1 MSIASA
7 HLQKYS
13 VCPDGHVEY
22 FIKVV
27 YLGRERPLHKRYTD
41 FSHFDTVLR
50 AQGIILTVELPP
62 RSWWN
67 KLDPNFL
74 ANRYK
79 LLQLYIDCLFRPPL
93 SPENSLVR
101 EFLEV
106 DNNNLVSER
115 KCALEDKNH
124 FEKKDRLFEITKSAG
139 AKLLSLVNPSSPL
152 SSPSPSRRGNRSRSF
167 SSQTKASPISEPT
180 VSSIDSRSFSVSRVS
195 TSWGS
200 GSYRGSPSAQ
210 HHRYKSLLEA
220 CASGSVQGPEWQVR
234 QLTFDKLLH
243 KMASPQI
250 PFGTDRGSDISSSAF
265 MFEEQSSSSVVGSLV
280 LPKEKFER
288 LELASRSV
296 HDEVM
301 IGLQSSCIFAVSIDD
316 LVVHS
321 FEASKL
327 LGDNV
332 LQSNNGSSATTTSPP
347 SSTKE
352 GSRSNSSSKSVSA
365 SESSVSSPRQASRR
379 TVVLGI
385 DAGFPSLDKR
395 RVSFK
400 EHNTTTTS

>member
-27 YLGRERPLHKRYTD
+27 YLGREWPLHKRYKD

-93 SPENSLVR
+93 SPEHSLVR

-124 FEKKDRLFEITKSAG
+124 FEKKDRLLEIAKSTG
-139 AKLLSLVNPSSPL
+139 AKLLSLARPSSPTGP
-152 SSPSPSRRGNRSRSF
+152 PSPSMRGNRSRSF
-167 SSQTKASPISEPT
+167 SSQTRASPLSEPN
-180 VSSIDSRSFSVSRVS
+180 VSSIDSRSFSVSASRVS

-234 QLTFDKLLH
+234 QLTFDRLLH
-243 KMASPQI
+243 KMSSPEL
-250 PFGTDRGSDISSSAF
+250 PVRVDRVSDISSSAF

-288 LELASRSV
+288 LELALRSV
-296 HDEVM
+296 REEVM
-301 IGLQSSCIFAVSIDD
+301 IGLQSSCICSVSIDN

-321 FEASKL
+321 FEASKM
-327 LGDNV
+327 LGENV
-332 LQSNNGSSATTTSPP
+332 QRTNSGGAATTPPP
-347 SSTKE
+347 SSKE
-352 GSRSNSSSKSVSA
+352 VSGSNSSISA
-365 SESSVSSPRQASRR
+365 LASDSSVSSPKQASRR
-379 TVVLGI
+379 VVVGI
-385 DAGFPSLDKR
+385 DAGFPALDKR

-400 EHNTTTTS
+400 EQNTTTTS